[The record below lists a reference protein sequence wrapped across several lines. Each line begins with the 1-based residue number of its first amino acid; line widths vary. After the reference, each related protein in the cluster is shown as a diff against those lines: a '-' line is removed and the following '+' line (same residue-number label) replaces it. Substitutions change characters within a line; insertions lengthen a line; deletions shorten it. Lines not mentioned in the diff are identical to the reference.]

1 MTDKAKNITESLK
14 SVLEADLNVEFAVS
28 FGSILNKEKFRDV
41 DVAVYF
47 IKPPEGF
54 DLLEYMVK
62 LDKAVGIEVDLNV
75 LNSAGPFLRH
85 QVFKTGEPLFI
96 RDFIKYADF
105 RDRTIADYQEYKY
118 ITGLDKYD

>member
-1 MTDKAKNITESLK
+1 MTDKAKNITEKLK
-14 SVLEADLNVEFAVS
+14 SVLEADSNVDFAVT
-28 FGSILNKEKFRDV
+28 FGSILNKEKFRDI

-47 IKPPEGF
+47 VKPPEGF
-54 DLLEYMVK
+54 ELLEYMVK
-62 LDKAVGIEVDLNV
+62 LDKSVGVEVDLNV
-75 LNSAGPFLRH
+75 LNSAGAFLRH

-118 ITGLDKYD
+118 IAGFE

>member
-41 DVAVYF
+41 DVAVHF

-85 QVFKTGEPLFI
+85 HVFKTGEPLYHFLFEI
-96 RDFIKYADF
+96 RQIIIIFA
-105 RDRTIADYQEYKY
+105 
-118 ITGLDKYD
+118 LC